1 MGYRELFT
9 ESEWATLQFAPFW
22 AFIQIAGSDG
32 HIDEK
37 ETASFNK
44 ELLTDAPIYKSP
56 LVREVFLSI
65 GPIFTQVLNAFRAD
79 SRKVFD
85 GLQDTARVLTKVDAD
100 QANMFKFAIMG
111 IGKEVATASG
121 AMFGEKISEKEK
133 EAWALCAV
141 ALGFDMKAS
150 QEALAKV

>member
-32 HIDEK
+32 KIDEK
-37 ETASFNK
+37 ETAALNK
-44 ELLTDAPIYKSP
+44 ELITDAPIYKSP

-85 GLQDTARVLTKVDAD
+85 GLQDTARVLSKVDAD

-121 AMFGEKISEKEK
+121 SMFGEKISEKEK

-141 ALGFDMKAS
+141 ALSFDMKAS